1 MTRAR
6 LETTWKTEKEG
17 YTNIRSFHSLHPR
30 GSSILTVPSQSR
42 DGGKSRLGSPRTLEY
57 VDASD
62 ASLLLCLPPHYSTT
76 TSSIHAMS
84 LAQEILSLSQPA
96 AINEAQTAAAANLK
110 AASEKVFA
118 LAKSVPDDKEELVEE
133 QEQWLGEWDPALV
146 STRTIPCESS
156 LTRLLRPASATPYG
170 RRTNTGSR
178 PESKTS
184 SRRK

>member
-1 MTRAR
+1 
-6 LETTWKTEKEG
+6 
-17 YTNIRSFHSLHPR
+17 
-30 GSSILTVPSQSR
+30 
-42 DGGKSRLGSPRTLEY
+42 
-57 VDASD
+57 
-62 ASLLLCLPPHYSTT
+62 
-76 TSSIHAMS
+76 MS

-146 STRTIPCESS
+146 STTTILCESL
-156 LTRLLRPASATPYG
+156 LTRSLRPASATPYG
-170 RRTNTGSR
+170 QRTNTGSR